1 MESLGIFLGS
11 LPRLFSGPVT
21 SPSCLAVRSVLF
33 HRPPSSPTLGLR
45 HGEQTP
51 WRSPRRVGGGV
62 GQPFLYPASVDLHH
76 AAFGNGR
83 PPGPPCTTLWPPWSP
98 RMGVGGPPSP
108 SRTCPR
114 GGQWLGRVPTLRA
127 LQRLACTQ
135 SGGVSDTPAGDGAL
149 LSRGRNNEAALQNA
163 LFCSRLF
170 WMSEK
175 SRGALR
181 GVSKRIVCTE
191 KGEQIRGCVFGSARR
206 PFWEHMFKIKTP
218 RNLFLVF
225 QWFACVGFYFS
236 E

>member
-1 MESLGIFLGS
+1 
-11 LPRLFSGPVT
+11 
-21 SPSCLAVRSVLF
+21 
-33 HRPPSSPTLGLR
+33 
-45 HGEQTP
+45 
-51 WRSPRRVGGGV
+51 
-62 GQPFLYPASVDLHH
+62 
-76 AAFGNGR
+76 
-83 PPGPPCTTLWPPWSP
+83 
-98 RMGVGGPPSP
+98 MGAGGPPSP

-127 LQRLACTQ
+127 PQRLACAQ

-170 WMSEK
+170 WMSEQ

-191 KGEQIRGCVFGSARR
+191 KGEQIGGCVFGSARR